1 MFYFAY
7 GSNLWREQM
16 FVRCPDARCLGT
28 GRLVGFRWL
37 ITSRGYASM
46 VRSADDTVFGTV
58 YRLSEA
64 DERALDR
71 YEGVAEGCYRKEL
84 VTVRVQEQLVSCLT
98 YLDPVQTPGQPKAE
112 YILRINSG
120 LADAQL
126 PEEYVTRSIRPF
138 VPDRS
143 ERPSE

>member
-16 FVRCPDARCLGT
+16 RLRCPDARCLGT
-28 GRLVGFRWL
+28 GRLDGFRWL

-46 VRSADDTVFGTV
+46 VRSAGDSVFGTV
-58 YRLSEA
+58 YLLSEA
-64 DERALDR
+64 DERSLDR
-71 YEGVAEGCYRKEL
+71 YEGVADGCYRKEL
-84 VTVRVQEQLVSCLT
+84 VTVWLPEQLLSCLT

-112 YILRINSG
+112 YIQRINSG

-126 PEEYVTRSIRPF
+126 PEDYLARSIRPF

-143 ERPSE
+143 ERPGE